1 MAINTEVRLSPGWWM
16 DRLFRRLSD
25 HKRHERLNLLHE
37 RYHGNPP
44 LPEGNDVARELF
56 TAFQKKS
63 RTNYAEL
70 AVSAVSERMKPVG
83 FRTAVDGDETGDTDA
98 INIWL
103 RARMNIV
110 CADVHDLMLNLGEAF
125 LIVGFMDE
133 ERGVPVVTAE
143 DPRWMVGE
151 PDPVDPY
158 RLRAAL
164 KFLRDDIEGE
174 DRAYLYL
181 PGEVW
186 VAKRDAPYSPLS
198 ANGAPVGPMSW
209 HAENWSWDADRSGR
223 LGHKYIPVVR
233 FLNKDGQGEYE
244 KHVDIL
250 DRINYQTLNRLC
262 TAALQA
268 FRQRAIES
276 ARDPDDPGGGGIDM
290 VDEDGAPINYDEV
303 FTSDPGAMWILPP
316 GAKIWE
322 SSSADMRQ
330 ILEMNESDIIQFAAT
345 TKTPM
350 YYLNPG
356 GANQSA
362 DGASMQRETLVFKV
376 EDRIERCK
384 PLWAEAMGLIFH
396 MLGDSERADLSKIET
411 LWADP
416 HRLSLAEK
424 ADAAG
429 KLQALIPWRS
439 LMKHVMGFDPQTIER
454 MQSEREEEQLIALQ
468 QQLMLMQQEQ
478 AQQIAIANAKSNDP
492 NAGKPG
498 NNSGDNTAAAAQ
510 VDPSKQLAS
519 LNGLTGQRQISSG
532 TTPSALRT

>member
-1 MAINTEVRLSPGWWM
+1 VTINVETRLSPGWWM

-25 HKRHERLNLLHE
+25 QKRHDRLNLLHE
-37 RYHGNPP
+37 RYHGRPP
-44 LPEGNDVARELF
+44 LPEGNDAARELF
-56 TAFQKKS
+56 TSFQKKA

-83 FRTAVDGDETGDTDA
+83 FRTAVDGDETGDVEA

-110 CADVHDLMLNLGEAF
+110 AADVHDLMLNLGEAF
-125 LIVGFMDE
+125 VIVGWMNE
-133 ERGVPVVTAE
+133 KRGVPVVTAE
-143 DPRWMVGE
+143 DPRYMVGE
-151 PDPVDPY
+151 SDPADPY
-158 RLRAAL
+158 QLRAAL

-186 VAKRDAPYSPLS
+186 VAKRDAPYSS
-198 ANGAPVGPMSW
+198 VRTNVGPMMWSPQ
-209 HAENWSWDADRSGR
+209 NWSWDQERSGT
-223 LGHKYIPVVR
+223 LGHDMLPAIR
-233 FLNKDGQGEYE
+233 FANKDGEGEYE
-244 KHVDIL
+244 KHCDIL

-276 ARDPDDPGGGGIDM
+276 AGEDGIDTL
-290 VDEDGAPINYDEV
+290 DENGKEINYDDV

-316 GAKIWE
+316 GSKIWE
-322 SSSADMRQ
+322 SGAADMRQ

-362 DGASMQRETLVFKV
+362 DGASMQRESLVFKV

-384 PLWAEAMGLIFH
+384 PLWSEVMSLIFEV
-396 MLGDSERADLSKIET
+396 MGDNERAEVSKIQT
-411 LWADP
+411 LWANAD
-416 HRLSLAEK
+416 RLSLAEK
-424 ADAAG
+424 ADAAN
-429 KLQALIPWRS
+429 KCQAIIPWRS
-439 LMKHVMGFDPQTIER
+439 MMKLIFDFDPQTIER
-454 MQSEREEEQLIALQ
+454 MASEREEEQLIALE
-468 QQLMLMQQEQ
+468 QQLLLQ
-478 AQQIAIANAKSNDP
+478 AQDIAAKNAKSLDP
-492 NAGKPG
+492 NAGKAG
-498 NNSGDNTAAAAQ
+498 NDNGDNATGASPKAISAQ
-510 VDPSKQLAS
+510 VASIKSLTSSSTQTGSAPKQLRA
-519 LNGLTGQRQISSG
+519 
-532 TTPSALRT
+532 

>member
-1 MAINTEVRLSPGWWM
+1 VRVAINVETRLSPGWWM

-25 HKRHERLNLLHE
+25 QKRWDRLTLLHN
-37 RYHGNPP
+37 RYHGDPP

-56 TAFQKKS
+56 TAFQKKA

-83 FRTAVDGDETGDTDA
+83 FRTAADGDETGDADA

-103 RARMNIV
+103 RSRMNIV
-110 CADVHDLMLNLGEAF
+110 AADVHDLMLNLGEAF
-125 LIVGFMDE
+125 VIVGWMDD

-151 PDPVDPY
+151 PDPADPY

-186 VAKRDAPYSPLS
+186 VAKRDAPFSQVEPQM
-198 ANGAPVGPMSW
+198 GPMYWSPKT
-209 HAENWSWDADRSGR
+209 WSWDADRSGR
-223 LGHKYIPVVR
+223 LGHSALPVVR

-268 FRQRAIES
+268 FRQRAIET
-276 ARDPDDPGGGGIDM
+276 PDAEAGGIDT
-290 VDEDGAPINYDEV
+290 VDENGQEIDYSEV
-303 FTSDPGAMWILPP
+303 FTSDPGAIWFLPP
-316 GAKIWE
+316 GARIWE
-322 SSSADMRQ
+322 SGSADMRQ
-330 ILEMNESDIIQFAAT
+330 ILEINESDIIQFAAT

-362 DGASMQRETLVFKV
+362 DGASMQRESLVFKV

-384 PLWAEAMGLIFH
+384 PLWSEVMALIFRIS
-396 MLGDSERADLSKIET
+396 GDIERADVSKIET

-416 HRLSLAEK
+416 NRLSLAEK
-424 ADAAG
+424 ADAAN
-429 KLQALIPWRS
+429 KLQTLIPWRS
-439 LMKHVMGFDPQTIER
+439 LMRHVMGFDPQTIER
-454 MQSEREEEQLIALQ
+454 MQSEREEEQLIALE
-468 QQLMLMQQEQ
+468 QQLLLQQQEQ
-478 AQQIAIANAKSNDP
+478 AAANARSLDP
-492 NAGKPG
+492 DAGKPG
-498 NNSGDNTAAAAQ
+498 NDNGDNAKADATAAVDTTKAQIAAL
-510 VDPSKQLAS
+510 S
-519 LNGLTGQRQISSG
+519 GLSGGNRAITGSVG
-532 TTPSALRT
+532 AGLRA

>member
-1 MAINTEVRLSPGWWM
+1 VAINVDTRLSPGWWM

-25 HKRHERLNLLHE
+25 QKRWDRLEGLHK
-37 RYHGNPP
+37 RYHGDPP

-56 TAFQKKS
+56 TAFQRKA

-70 AVSAVSERMKPVG
+70 AVSAVSERMRPVG
-83 FRTAVDGDETGDTDA
+83 FRTAVDGDETGDSDA
-98 INIWL
+98 IDIWL

-110 CADVHDLMLNLGEAF
+110 AADVHDLMLNLGEAF
-125 LIVGFMDE
+125 VIVGWMDD
-133 ERGVPVVTAE
+133 ERGVPIVTAE

-186 VAKRDAPYSPLS
+186 VAKRDAPFS
-198 ANGAPVGPMSW
+198 NWEKPVGPMYWSPTT
-209 HAENWSWDADRSGR
+209 WSWDAERSGT
-223 LGHKYIPVVR
+223 LGHGALPVVR
-233 FLNKDGQGEYE
+233 FRNKDGAGEYE

-268 FRQRAIES
+268 FRQRAIET
-276 ARDPDDPGGGGIDM
+276 PNVDDGGIDTI
-290 VDEDGAPINYDEV
+290 DENGNEIDYSEV
-303 FTSDPGAMWILPP
+303 FTSDPGAIWFLPP
-316 GAKIWE
+316 GARIWE

-330 ILEMNESDIIQFAAT
+330 ILEINESDIIQFAAT

-362 DGASMQRETLVFKV
+362 DGASMQRESLVFKV
-376 EDRIERCK
+376 EDRIERCS
-384 PLWAEAMGLIFH
+384 PLWAEVMAMIFTV
-396 MLGDSERADLSKIET
+396 MGDQERADLANIQT
-411 LWADP
+411 LWANAD
-416 HRLSLAEK
+416 RLSFAEK
-424 ADAAG
+424 ADAVN
-429 KLQALIPWRS
+429 KLQNVLPWRS
-439 LMKHVMGFDPQTIER
+439 LMKIVMDLDPQTIER
-454 MQSEREEEQLIALQ
+454 MQSEREEEQLAQL
-468 QQLMLMQQEQ
+468 QQLMLLQ
-478 AQQIAIANAKSNDP
+478 AQQQAAANARSNDP

-498 NNSGDNTAAAAQ
+498 NDDGDNASAKAAAAVTANPQ
-510 VDPSKQLAS
+510 AQLAKLS
-519 LNGLTGQRQISSG
+519 GLSG
-532 TTPSALRT
+532 GSTTLSGGVAAALRA

>member
-1 MAINTEVRLSPGWWM
+1 VAINVETRLSPGWWM

-25 HKRHERLNLLHE
+25 QKRHDRLKLLHD
-37 RYHGNPP
+37 RYHGEPP

-56 TAFQKKS
+56 TAFQKKA

-83 FRTAVDGDETGDTDA
+83 FRTAVDGDETGDTEA
-98 INIWL
+98 INIWA
-103 RARMNIV
+103 RARMNII

-125 LIVGFMDE
+125 VIVGFMDDK
-133 ERGVPVVTAE
+133 RGVPVVTAE
-143 DPRWMVGE
+143 DPRFMVGE

-186 VAKRDAPYSPLS
+186 VAKRDAPFSS
-198 ANGAPVGPMSW
+198 MQANIGPMYWSP
-209 HAENWSWDADRSGR
+209 ENWSWDAERSGR
-223 LGHKYIPVVR
+223 LGHDEIPAIR

-244 KHVDIL
+244 KHTDIL

-290 VDEDGAPINYDEV
+290 VDEDGVPINYDEV

-322 SSSADMRQ
+322 SGSADMRQ

-362 DGASMQRETLVFKV
+362 DGASMQRESLVFKV

-384 PLWAEAMGLIFH
+384 PLWAETMALIFQAI
-396 MLGDSERADLSKIET
+396 GDGERADVSKIET

-416 HRLSLAEK
+416 NRLSLAEK
-424 ADAAG
+424 ADAAS

-468 QQLMLMQQEQ
+468 QQLMIMQQEQ
-478 AQQIAIANAKSNDP
+478 AIANAKSLDP

-498 NNSGDNTAAAAQ
+498 NDNGDNTKAAAAPQ
-510 VDPSKQLAS
+510 VDPAKQLAS
-519 LNGLTGQRQISSG
+519 LAGLSGQKQIGTGSVASG
-532 TTPSALRT
+532 LRT

>member
-1 MAINTEVRLSPGWWM
+1 VAINVETRLSPGWWM

-25 HKRHERLNLLHE
+25 QKRHDRLNGLHN
-37 RYHGNPP
+37 RYHGDPP

-56 TAFQKKS
+56 TAFQKKA

-83 FRTAVDGDETGDTDA
+83 FRTAVDADETGDTDA
-98 INIWL
+98 IDIWL

-110 CADVHDLMLNLGEAF
+110 CADTHDLMLNLGEAF
-125 LIVGFMDE
+125 VIVGWMDAK
-133 ERGVPVVTAE
+133 RGVPVVTAE

-158 RLRAAL
+158 QLRAAL

-186 VAKRDAPYSPLS
+186 VAKRDAPFS
-198 ANGAPVGPMSW
+198 ALNAHVGPMYWSPQT
-209 HAENWSWDADRSGR
+209 WSWDKERSGT
-223 LGHKYIPVVR
+223 LGHSQLPVVR
-233 FLNKDGQGEYE
+233 FSNKDGQGEYE

-268 FRQRAIES
+268 FRQRAIETT
-276 ARDPDDPGGGGIDM
+276 AEDPIDTE
-290 VDEDGAPINYDEV
+290 DEDGNPIDYSGV
-303 FTSDPGAMWILPP
+303 FTSDPGAVWFLPP
-316 GAKIWE
+316 GARIWE
-322 SSSADMRQ
+322 SGAADMRQ
-330 ILEMNESDIIQFAAT
+330 ILEINESDIIQFAAT

-362 DGASMQRETLVFKV
+362 DGASMQRESLVYKV

-384 PLWAEAMGLIFH
+384 PLWSEVMSLIFSAI
-396 MLGDSERADLSKIET
+396 GDTERADVSKIQS
-411 LWADP
+411 LWANPD
-416 HRLSLAEK
+416 RLSMAEK
-424 ADAAG
+424 ADAAN
-429 KLQALIPWRS
+429 KVQNLIPWRS
-439 LMKHVMGFDPQTIER
+439 LMKLIFDFDPQTIER

-468 QQLMLMQQEQ
+468 QQLLLQAQEQ
-478 AQQIAIANAKSNDP
+478 AAANARSLDP

-498 NNSGDNTAAAAQ
+498 NDDGDNAGAKAAQ
-510 VDPSKQLAS
+510 ATADNAKAQLAS
-519 LNGLTGQRQISSG
+519 LKGLTGGSQLQIGSA
-532 TTPSALRT
+532 PKALRA

>member
-1 MAINTEVRLSPGWWM
+1 VAINVETRLSPGWWM

-25 HKRHERLNLLHE
+25 HKRYDRLEQLHK
-37 RYHGNPP
+37 RYHGDPP

-56 TAFQKKS
+56 TAFQRKA

-83 FRTAVDGDETGDTDA
+83 FRTAADGDETGDQEA
-98 INIWL
+98 ITIWE

-110 CADVHDLMLNLGEAF
+110 AADVHDLMLNLGEAF
-125 LIVGFMDE
+125 VIVGWMDE
-133 ERGVPVVTAE
+133 GRGVPVVTAE

-174 DRAYLYL
+174 DRAYLFL

-186 VAKRDAPYSPLS
+186 VAVRDAPLS
-198 ANGAPVGPMSW
+198 QFNAPTGPMYW
-209 HAENWSWDADRSGR
+209 APENWSWDAERSGR
-223 LGHKYIPVVR
+223 LGHSQIPVVR
-233 FLNKDGQGEYE
+233 FQNKDGAGEYE

-268 FRQRAIES
+268 FRQRAIET
-276 ARDPDDPGGGGIDM
+276 PDADSDGIATE
-290 VDEDGAPINYDEV
+290 DEDGRPIDYSEV
-303 FTSDPGAMWILPP
+303 FTSDPGAIWFLPP
-316 GAKIWE
+316 GARIWE
-322 SSSADMRQ
+322 SGAADMRQ
-330 ILEMNESDIIQFAAT
+330 ILEINESDIIQFAAT

-362 DGASMQRETLVFKV
+362 DGASMQRESLVFKV

-384 PLWAEAMGLIFH
+384 PLWSEVMGLIFH
-396 MLGDSERADLSKIET
+396 VMGDSERADVSKIQS
-411 LWADP
+411 LWANAD
-416 HRLSLAEK
+416 RLSLAEK
-424 ADAAG
+424 ADAAN
-429 KLQALIPWRS
+429 KVQSLIPWRS
-439 LMKHVMGFDPQTIER
+439 MMKLIFDFDPQTIER

-468 QQLMLMQQEQ
+468 QQLLLQAQEQ
-478 AQQIAIANAKSNDP
+478 AAANAKSLDP

-498 NNSGDNTAAAAQ
+498 NDDGDNTGAKAAAA
-510 VDPSKQLAS
+510 VAGNASAQLAS
-519 LNGLTGQRQISSG
+519 LGGLTGRPAIASG
-532 TTPSALRT
+532 TVPSGLRA

>member
-1 MAINTEVRLSPGWWM
+1 MAINVETRLSPGWWM
-16 DRLFRRLSD
+16 DRLFRRLSEQ
-25 HKRHERLNLLHE
+25 KRHERLNLLHK
-37 RYHGNPP
+37 RYHGDPP

-56 TAFQKKS
+56 TAFQKKA

-83 FRTAVDGDETGDTDA
+83 FRTAVDGDETGDSDA
-98 INIWL
+98 IDIWL

-110 CADVHDLMLNLGEAF
+110 AADVHDLMLNLGEAF
-125 LIVGFMDE
+125 VIVGWMDDK
-133 ERGVPVVTAE
+133 RGVPIVTAE

-186 VAKRDAPYSPLS
+186 VAKRDAPFSSLSPEI
-198 ANGAPVGPMSW
+198 GPMY
-209 HAENWSWDADRSGR
+209 WSPQTWTWDTERSGT
-223 LGHKYIPVVR
+223 LGHETLPVVR
-233 FLNKDGQGEYE
+233 FLNKDGAGEYE

-268 FRQRAIES
+268 FRQRAIET
-276 ARDPDDPGGGGIDM
+276 PN
-290 VDEDGAPINYDEV
+290 VDDGAIDTEDENGNPIDYSEV
-303 FTSDPGAMWILPP
+303 FTSDPGAIWFLPP

-322 SSSADMRQ
+322 SGAADMRQ
-330 ILEMNESDIIQFAAT
+330 ILEINESDIIQFAAT

-362 DGASMQRETLVFKV
+362 DGASMQRESLVFKV

-384 PLWAEAMGLIFH
+384 PLWSEVMSLIFLV
-396 MLGDSERADLSKIET
+396 MGDTERADVSKIQS
-411 LWADP
+411 LWATPD
-416 HRLSLAEK
+416 RLSFAEK
-424 ADAAG
+424 ADAVN
-429 KLQALIPWRS
+429 KLQNVLPWRS
-439 LMKHVMGFDPQTIER
+439 LMKIVMDLDPQTIER
-454 MQSEREEEQLIALQ
+454 MQSEREEEQLAALQ
-468 QQLMLMQQEQ
+468 QQLLLQAQEQ
-478 AQQIAIANAKSNDP
+478 AAANARSLDP

-498 NNSGDNTAAAAQ
+498 NDDGDNAGAKAAAAVANNAQ
-510 VDPSKQLAS
+510 AQLAS
-519 LNGLTGQRQISSG
+519 LSGLAGSNRTATGNVAAG
-532 TTPSALRT
+532 LRT

>member
-1 MAINTEVRLSPGWWM
+1 MAINVETRLSPGWWM

-25 HKRHERLNLLHE
+25 QKRHDRLEGLHK
-37 RYHGNPP
+37 RYHGDPP

-56 TAFQKKS
+56 TAFQRKA

-83 FRTAVDGDETGDTDA
+83 FRTAVDGDETGDQDA
-98 INIWL
+98 IDIWL

-110 CADVHDLMLNLGEAF
+110 AADVHDLMLNLGEAF
-125 LIVGFMDE
+125 VIIGWMDDK
-133 ERGVPVVTAE
+133 RGVPIVTAE
-143 DPRWMVGE
+143 DPRWMVSE

-158 RLRAAL
+158 RLHAAL

-186 VAKRDAPYSPLS
+186 VARREAPFS
-198 ANGAPVGPMSW
+198 AWEKSIGPMYWSPKT
-209 HAENWSWDADRSGR
+209 WSWDAERSGT
-223 LGHKYIPVVR
+223 LGHQALPVVR
-233 FLNKDGQGEYE
+233 FLNKDGAGEYE

-268 FRQRAIES
+268 FRQRAIET
-276 ARDPDDPGGGGIDM
+276 AIDPDDPSGGGIATQ
-290 VDEDGAPINYDEV
+290 DEDGNEIDYSEV
-303 FTSDPGAMWILPP
+303 FTSDPGAIWFLPP

-322 SSSADMRQ
+322 SASADMRQ
-330 ILEMNESDIIQFAAT
+330 ILEINESDIIQFAAT

-362 DGASMQRETLVFKV
+362 DGASMQRESLVFKV

-384 PLWAEAMGLIFH
+384 PLWSEVMSMIFTVMG
-396 MLGDSERADLSKIET
+396 DTERADVSKIQS
-411 LWADP
+411 LWANPD
-416 HRLSLAEK
+416 RLSFSEK
-424 ADAAG
+424 ADAVS
-429 KLQALIPWRS
+429 KLQNTLPWRS
-439 LMKHVMGFDPQTIER
+439 LMKIVMDLDPQTIER
-454 MQSEREEEQLIALQ
+454 MASEREEEQLALLQ
-468 QQLMLMQQEQ
+468 QQMLLMQQ
-478 AQQIAIANAKSNDP
+478 QQAIANAKSNDP
-492 NAGKPG
+492 NVGKPG
-498 NNSGDNTAAAAQ
+498 NNNGDNATASVAAGAQ
-510 VDPSKQLAS
+510 SQLAKLS
-519 LNGLTGQRQISSG
+519 GLTGSNSTLTG
-532 TTPSALRT
+532 GVSAALRA

>member
-1 MAINTEVRLSPGWWM
+1 MAINVETRLSPGWWM

-25 HKRHERLNLLHE
+25 QKRHDRLRELHD
-37 RYHGNPP
+37 RYHGEPP

-125 LIVGFMDE
+125 LIIGFMDE

-186 VAKRDAPYSPLS
+186 VAKRDAPFSS
-198 ANGAPVGPMSW
+198 VRANVGPMYWSP
-209 HAENWSWDADRSGR
+209 ENWTWDAERSGR
-223 LGHKYIPVVR
+223 LGHSYIPVVR
-233 FLNKDGQGEYE
+233 FLNKDGEGEYE
-244 KHVDIL
+244 KHTDIL

-276 ARDPDDPGGGGIDM
+276 ARDPNDPDGGGIDM
-290 VDEDGAPINYDEV
+290 VDENGAPINYDEV

-396 MLGDSERADLSKIET
+396 MVGDHERADLSKIET

-424 ADAAG
+424 ADAAN
-429 KLQALIPWRS
+429 KLQTLIPWRS

-468 QQLMLMQQEQ
+468 QQLMIMQQEQ
-478 AQQIAIANAKSNDP
+478 AVANAKSLDP

-498 NNSGDNTAAAAQ
+498 NDNGDNTKAAATPQ
-510 VDPSKQLAS
+510 IDPAKQLAS
-519 LNGLTGQRQISSG
+519 LAGLTGQKQISSG
-532 TTPSALRT
+532 NVGTGLRT

>member
-1 MAINTEVRLSPGWWM
+1 MAINVETRLSPGWWM

-25 HKRHERLNLLHE
+25 QKRHDRLMLLHN
-37 RYHGNPP
+37 RYHGDPP

-56 TAFQKKS
+56 TAFQRKA

-98 INIWL
+98 IDIWT
-103 RARMNIV
+103 RSRMNIIA
-110 CADVHDLMLNLGEAF
+110 ADVHDLMLNLGEAF
-125 LIVGFMDE
+125 LIVGWMDD
-133 ERGVPVVTAE
+133 ERGVPIVTAE
-143 DPRWMVGE
+143 DPRWMVAE
-151 PDPVDPY
+151 PDPADPY
-158 RLRAAL
+158 RMRAAL

-186 VAKRDAPYSPLS
+186 VAKRDAPYSAVNQPL
-198 ANGAPVGPMSW
+198 GPMGWTPQSW
-209 HAENWSWDADRSGR
+209 TWDQERSGT
-223 LGHKYIPVVR
+223 LGHNRLPVIR
-233 FLNKDGQGEYE
+233 FQNKDGAGEYE
-244 KHVDIL
+244 KHTDIL

-276 ARDPDDPGGGGIDM
+276 TGEDGIDT
-290 VDEDGAPINYDEV
+290 VDGDGNPIDYSEV
-303 FTSDPGAMWILPP
+303 FTSDPGAIWFLPP

-362 DGASMQRETLVFKV
+362 DGASMQRESLVFKV

-384 PLWAEAMGLIFH
+384 PLWAEAMALIFH
-396 MLGDSERADLSKIET
+396 VMGESERADLSKIET

-416 HRLSLAEK
+416 NRLSLAEK
-424 ADAAG
+424 ADAAN
-429 KLQALIPWRS
+429 KVQNLIPWRS
-439 LMKHVMGFDPQTIER
+439 LMRHIFGFDPQTIER
-454 MQSEREEEQLIALQ
+454 MQSEREEEQLIALE
-468 QQLMLMQQEQ
+468 QQLLLQ
-478 AQQIAIANAKSNDP
+478 AQETAAKNAASLDP

-498 NNSGDNTAAAAQ
+498 NDDGDNTGAKAAAAAA
-510 VDPSKQLAS
+510 DPAKQLAS
-519 LNGLTGQRQISSG
+519 LKGLAGKGGVQSG
-532 TTPSALRT
+532 TTPNSLRA

>member
-1 MAINTEVRLSPGWWM
+1 MAINVDARLSPGWWM

-25 HKRHERLNLLHE
+25 QKRWDRLALLHK
-37 RYHGNPP
+37 RYHGDPP

-56 TAFQKKS
+56 TAFQRKA

-83 FRTAVDGDETGDTDA
+83 FRTAADGDETGDSDA
-98 INIWL
+98 IDIWL
-103 RARMNIV
+103 RARLNIV
-110 CADVHDLMLNLGEAF
+110 AADTHDLMLNLGEAF
-125 LIVGFMDE
+125 VIVGWMDE

-151 PDPVDPY
+151 PDPADPY

-186 VAKRDAPYSPLS
+186 VAKREAPFSQLE
-198 ANGAPVGPMSW
+198 AAVGPMYWSPKT
-209 HAENWSWDADRSGR
+209 WSWDAERSGR
-223 LGHKYIPVVR
+223 LGHQALPVVR
-233 FLNKDGQGEYE
+233 FLNKDGAGEYE

-268 FRQRAIES
+268 FRQRAIETS
-276 ARDPDDPGGGGIDM
+276 GDDGGIDTT
-290 VDEDGAPINYDEV
+290 DENGDPIDYSEV
-303 FTSDPGAMWILPP
+303 FTSDPGAIWFLPP

-362 DGASMQRETLVFKV
+362 DGASMQRESLVFKV
-376 EDRIERCK
+376 QDRIERCS
-384 PLWAEAMGLIFH
+384 PLWAEVMALIFQI
-396 MLGDSERADLSKIET
+396 MDDGDRADLAKIQT
-411 LWADP
+411 LWANPD
-416 HRLSLAEK
+416 RLSLAEK
-424 ADAAG
+424 ADAAN
-429 KLQALIPWRS
+429 KVQSLIPWRS
-439 LMKHVMGFDPQTIER
+439 LMKLVFDFDPQTIER

-468 QQLMLMQQEQ
+468 QQLLLQQQE
-478 AQQIAIANAKSNDP
+478 IALANAKSKDP

-498 NNSGDNTAAAAQ
+498 NDNGDNKQADAAAIEA
-510 VDPSKQLAS
+510 DGTKAQLAS
-519 LNGLTGQRQISSG
+519 LGGLSGSNNTQSGQVAAG
-532 TTPSALRT
+532 LRT

>member
-1 MAINTEVRLSPGWWM
+1 MAINVETRLSPGWWM

-25 HKRHERLNLLHE
+25 HKRHNRLDLLHR
-37 RYHGNPP
+37 RYHGDPP
-44 LPEGNDVARELF
+44 LPEGNDLARELF
-56 TAFQKKS
+56 TAFQKKA

-110 CADVHDLMLNLGEAF
+110 AADVHDLMLNLGEAF
-125 LIVGFMDE
+125 LIVGWMDD

-186 VAKRDAPYSPLS
+186 VAKREAPDVPTDR
-198 ANGAPVGPMSW
+198 PVGPMYWSPKT
-209 HAENWSWDADRSGR
+209 WSWDSERSGT
-223 LGHKYIPVVR
+223 LGHNRIPVIR
-233 FLNKDGQGEYE
+233 FQNKDGQGEYE
-244 KHVDIL
+244 KHTDIL

-268 FRQRAIES
+268 FRQRALES
-276 ARDPDDPGGGGIDM
+276 NDPEGNGID
-290 VDEDGAPINYDEV
+290 VEDEDGNPINYDEV

-316 GAKIWE
+316 NVKVWE

-362 DGASMQRETLVFKV
+362 DGAAMQRESLVFKV

-384 PLWAEAMGLIFH
+384 PLWSEAMGLIFH
-396 MLGDSERADLSKIET
+396 VLGDHERADLSKIET

-416 HRLSLAEK
+416 NRLSLAEK
-424 ADAAG
+424 ADAAN
-429 KLQALIPWRS
+429 KVQNLIPWRS
-439 LMKHVMGFDPQTIER
+439 LMKHIFGFDPQTIER
-454 MQSEREEEQLIALQ
+454 MASEREEEQLIALE
-468 QQLMLMQQEQ
+468 QQLLLQAQEQ
-478 AQQIAIANAKSNDP
+478 AAANARSLDP
-492 NAGKPG
+492 NAGRPG
-498 NNSGDNTAAAAQ
+498 NDDGDNAGAKSAKAVADNAQ
-510 VDPSKQLAS
+510 AQLAS
-519 LNGLTGQRQISSG
+519 LAGVTKRAQITSG
-532 TTPSALRT
+532 STPSSLRT

>member
-1 MAINTEVRLSPGWWM
+1 MSINVETRLSPGWWM

-25 HKRHERLNLLHE
+25 QKRHDRLKELHD
-37 RYHGNPP
+37 RYHGDPP

-56 TAFQKKS
+56 TAFQRKA

-110 CADVHDLMLNLGEAF
+110 AADVHDLMLNLGEAF
-125 LIVGFMDE
+125 LIVGFMDDD
-133 ERGVPVVTAE
+133 RGVPVVTAE

-186 VAKRDAPYSPLS
+186 VAKRDAKMEMYSPV
-198 ANGAPVGPMSW
+198 GRPMGPMYWSP
-209 HAENWSWDADRSGR
+209 ENWSWDADRSGR
-223 LGHKYIPVVR
+223 LGHSQLPVIR

-276 ARDPDDPGGGGIDM
+276 ASGDDGGIDT
-290 VDEDGAPINYDEV
+290 VDENGNEINYDEV

-362 DGASMQRETLVFKV
+362 DGAAMQRETLVFKV

-384 PLWAEAMGLIFH
+384 PLWSEAMALIFH
-396 MLGDSERADLSKIET
+396 VVGDHERADLSKIET

-416 HRLSLAEK
+416 QRLSLAEK
-424 ADAAG
+424 ADAAN
-429 KLQALIPWRS
+429 KLQSLIPWRS
-439 LMKHVMGFDPQTIER
+439 LMRHVLGFDPQTIER

-468 QQLMLMQQEQ
+468 QQLLLQAQEQ
-478 AQQIAIANAKSNDP
+478 AAANARSLDP
-492 NAGKPG
+492 NAGQPG
-498 NNSGDNTAAAAQ
+498 NNDGDNASAKAARAVAENPQ
-510 VDPSKQLAS
+510 AQLAS
-519 LNGLTGQRQISSG
+519 LSGVAGKKQITSG
-532 TTPSALRT
+532 AAPTSLRT

>member
-1 MAINTEVRLSPGWWM
+1 VAINVETRLTPGWWM

-25 HKRHERLNLLHE
+25 HKRHGRLKLLHD
-37 RYHGNPP
+37 RYHGDPP
-44 LPEGNDVARELF
+44 LPEGNDAARELF
-56 TAFQKKS
+56 TAFQRKA

-70 AVSAVSERMKPVG
+70 AVSAVSERMRPVG
-83 FRTAVDGDETGDTDA
+83 FRTAVDGDETGDNDA
-98 INIWL
+98 IDIWL
-103 RARMNIV
+103 RSRMNIV
-110 CADVHDLMLNLGEAF
+110 AADVHDLMLNLGEAF
-125 LIVGFMDE
+125 VIVGWMDE
-133 ERGVPVVTAE
+133 KRGVPVVTAE

-186 VAKRDAPYSPLS
+186 VARRDAPFSS
-198 ANGAPVGPMSW
+198 MSNEIGPMSW
-209 HAENWSWDADRSGR
+209 SPKTWSWDAERSGT
-223 LGHKYIPVVR
+223 LGHDALPVVR
-233 FLNKDGQGEYE
+233 FLNKDGAGEYE

-276 ARDPDDPGGGGIDM
+276 SDEGIDTE
-290 VDEDGAPINYDEV
+290 DEDGNPIDYSGV

-322 SSSADMRQ
+322 SGAADMRQ
-330 ILEMNESDIIQFAAT
+330 ILEINESDIIQFAAT

-362 DGASMQRETLVFKV
+362 DGASMQRESLVFKV
-376 EDRIERCK
+376 EDRIERCT
-384 PLWAEAMGLIFH
+384 PLWAEVMALIFQVT
-396 MLGDSERADLSKIET
+396 GDAERADLAKIQT
-411 LWADP
+411 LWANPD
-416 HRLSLAEK
+416 RLSLAEK
-424 ADAAG
+424 ADAAN
-429 KLQALIPWRS
+429 KVQSLIPWRS
-439 LMKHVMGFDPQTIER
+439 MMKLIFDFDPQTIER

-468 QQLMLMQQEQ
+468 QQLLLQAQEQ
-478 AQQIAIANAKSNDP
+478 AAANAKSLDP

-498 NNSGDNTAAAAQ
+498 NDDGDNAGAKAAQ
-510 VDPSKQLAS
+510 AVADNAGAQLAS
-519 LNGLTGQRQISSG
+519 LGGLAGGKRTTTGAVG
-532 TTPSALRT
+532 AGLRT

>member
-1 MAINTEVRLSPGWWM
+1 VETRLSPGWWM

-25 HKRHERLNLLHE
+25 QKRHDRLHLLHE
-37 RYHGNPP
+37 RYHGRPP

-56 TAFQKKS
+56 TAFQRKA

-83 FRTAVDGDETGDTDA
+83 FRTAVDGDETGDTEA
-98 INIWL
+98 IQIWS
-103 RARMNIV
+103 RARMNII

-125 LIVGFMDE
+125 LIVGWMDE
-133 ERGVPVVTAE
+133 GRGVPVVTAE
-143 DPRWMVGE
+143 DPRFMVGE
-151 PDPVDPY
+151 PDPMDPY

-186 VAKRDAPYSPLS
+186 VAKRDAPYSVWSPH
-198 ANGAPVGPMSW
+198 GQPVGPMYWSP
-209 HAENWSWDADRSGR
+209 ENWSWDADRSGR
-223 LGHKYIPVVR
+223 LGHDQIPVIR
-233 FLNKDGQGEYE
+233 FSNKDGEGEYE

-276 ARDPDDPGGGGIDM
+276 SDPEGEGIATE
-290 VDEDGAPINYDEV
+290 DEDGNPINYDEV

-322 SSSADMRQ
+322 SSAADMRQ

-396 MLGDSERADLSKIET
+396 VMGDHERADLSKIET

-416 HRLSLAEK
+416 NRLSLAEK

-439 LMKHVMGFDPQTIER
+439 LMKHIMGFDPQTIER

-468 QQLMLMQQEQ
+468 QQLLIMQQEQ
-478 AQQIAIANAKSNDP
+478 AMANAKSLDP

-498 NNSGDNTAAAAQ
+498 NDDGDNAGAKVARAAA
-510 VDPSKQLAS
+510 VDPAAQLAS
-519 LNGLTGQRQISSG
+519 LAGVAGRKQISSG
-532 TTPSALRT
+532 TAPTSLRT

>member
-1 MAINTEVRLSPGWWM
+1 MAINVETRLSPGWWM
-16 DRLFRRLSD
+16 DRLFRRLSAQ
-25 HKRHERLNLLHE
+25 KRHARLTELHN
-37 RYHGNPP
+37 RYHGDPP

-56 TAFQKKS
+56 TAFQRKA

-83 FRTAVDGDETGDTDA
+83 FRTAVDGDETGDSDA
-98 INIWL
+98 IDIWL

-110 CADVHDLMLNLGEAF
+110 AADTHDLMLNLGEAF
-125 LIVGFMDE
+125 VIVGWMDE
-133 ERGVPVVTAE
+133 QRGVPVVTAE

-158 RLRAAL
+158 RLRAAM
-164 KFLRDDIEGE
+164 KYLRDDIEGE

-186 VAKRDAPYSPLS
+186 VAKRDAPFS
-198 ANGAPVGPMSW
+198 ALEPAVGPMYWSPKT
-209 HAENWSWDADRSGR
+209 WSWDPERSGK
-223 LGHKYIPVVR
+223 LGHNALPVVR
-233 FLNKDGQGEYE
+233 FVNKDGSGEYE

-268 FRQRAIES
+268 FRQRAIETVV
-276 ARDPDDPGGGGIDM
+276 DPDDPAGGGIATE
-290 VDEDGAPINYDEV
+290 DENGNPIDYSEV
-303 FTSDPGAMWILPP
+303 FTSDPRAIWFLPP

-362 DGASMQRETLVFKV
+362 DGASMQRESLVFKV
-376 EDRIERCK
+376 GDRIERCS
-384 PLWAEAMGLIFH
+384 PLWAEVMAMIFTV
-396 MLGDSERADLSKIET
+396 MGDQERADLANIQT
-411 LWADP
+411 LWANPD
-416 HRLSLAEK
+416 RLSFAEK
-424 ADAAG
+424 ADAVN
-429 KLQALIPWRS
+429 KLQNVLPWRS
-439 LMKHVMGFDPQTIER
+439 LMKIVMDLDPQTIER
-454 MQSEREEEQLIALQ
+454 MQSEREEEQLAQLQ
-468 QQLMLMQQEQ
+468 QALLLQ
-478 AQQIAIANAKSNDP
+478 AQQQAAANARSNDP

-498 NNSGDNTAAAAQ
+498 NDDGDNATAKTAAAAAQ
-510 VDPSKQLAS
+510 SAQGQLAKLS
-519 LNGLTGQRQISSG
+519 GLAGGSTTQNGSVAAL
-532 TTPSALRT
+532 LRT